1 MSEHTVT
8 QADQTH
14 AAVHGDHHA
23 GDHHAKAPRTYLL
36 TLIALL
42 TLTVITVGVSYIDF
56 GAGNIVVAVT
66 VATIKAFLVG
76 LIFMHLLQDKPI
88 NAVIF
93 CAAFLFLS
101 LLFLFTFL
109 DENSRNPI
117 VISAPPAGGMPPSDM
132 AVATAID
139 GKPIGSEVK
148 KPTPALSSAPAYP
161 NGAVP
166 APAAAATG
174 PAATAASQEPPKK

>member
-1 MSEHTVT
+1 MIEQTAT
-8 QADQTH
+8 LAEQTH
-14 AAVHGDHHA
+14 AASHDDHE
-23 GDHHAKAPRTYLL
+23 AKAPRTYLL

-42 TLTVITVGVSYIDF
+42 TLTVITVAVSYIDF

-76 LIFMHLLQDKPI
+76 LIFMHLLHDKPI
-88 NAVIF
+88 NAIIF

-109 DENSRNPI
+109 DEDSRNPI
-117 VISAPPAGGMPPSDM
+117 VISSPPAGNMPPPNM

-139 GKPIGSEVK
+139 GKPIGSDVK
-148 KPTPALSSAPAYP
+148 KPTPAFSSAPAYA

-166 APAAAATG
+166 AAAPPTG
-174 PAATAASQEPPKK
+174 PAATAQSAEPPKK

>member
-1 MSEHTVT
+1 MSEQTAT
-8 QADQTH
+8 LADQEH
-14 AAVHGDHHA
+14 ATSHDDH
-23 GDHHAKAPRTYLL
+23 DSKAPRTYVL

-42 TLTVITVGVSYIDF
+42 TLTIITVAVSYIDF

-76 LIFMHLLQDKPI
+76 LIFMHLLHDKPI
-88 NAVIF
+88 NGIIF

-109 DENSRNPI
+109 DENSRNAL
-117 VISAPPAGGMPPSDM
+117 VYSTPPAGNMPPPNM

-139 GKPIGSEVK
+139 GKPVGNEVK
-148 KPTPALSSAPAYP
+148 KPTPALSSAPAYA
-161 NGAVP
+161 NGVP
-166 APAAAATG
+166 AAAPAATG
-174 PAATAASQEPPKK
+174 

>member
-1 MSEHTVT
+1 MSEDTAT
-8 QADQTH
+8 LAEQTH
-14 AAVHGDHHA
+14 AASHDDH
-23 GDHHAKAPRTYLL
+23 DAKAPRTYVL

-76 LIFMHLLQDKPI
+76 LIFMHLLHDKPI
-88 NAVIF
+88 NAIIF

-109 DENSRNPI
+109 DEDSRNPI
-117 VISAPPAGGMPPSDM
+117 VTANPPAGNMPPPNMS
-132 AVATAID
+132 VATAID
-139 GKPIGSEVK
+139 GKPLGTEIK
-148 KPTPALSSAPAYP
+148 KPTPALSSAPAYA
-161 NGAVP
+161 NGVP
-166 APAAAATG
+166 VAAPATTG
-174 PAATAASQEPPKK
+174 PAATAQSAEPPKK

>member
-1 MSEHTVT
+1 MSEPTST
-8 QADQTH
+8 LAEKIE
-14 AAVHGDHHA
+14 AVAHEDH
-23 GDHHAKAPRTYLL
+23 DAKAPRTYFITLL
-36 TLIALL
+36 LL
-42 TLTVITVGVSYIDF
+42 LSLTVITVAVSYIDF

-76 LIFMHLLQDKPI
+76 LIFMHLLHDKPI
-88 NAVIF
+88 NAIIF

-117 VISAPPAGGMPPSDM
+117 ITSNPPAGGIPEQKM

-148 KPTPALSSAPAYP
+148 KPTPALSSAPAYA
-161 NGAVP
+161 NGVV
-166 APAAAATG
+166 PAAAPATTG
-174 PAATAASQEPPKK
+174 PAATAQSQEPPKK